1 MWRFKNLTC
10 VARGPID
17 TRMARS
23 ANAKGACAPCQ
34 FHPRS
39 ASIMP
44 VTWKVTP
51 AVRSLPGSA
60 VQSEWE
66 LLSSWVPLWYNGSR
80 VTFIVENG
88 TVRMADS
95 AVYAMQMIQAEMVGE
110 GERTGLTSEADVSAA
125 VKAMRDEGE

>member
-1 MWRFKNLTC
+1 
-10 VARGPID
+10 
-17 TRMARS
+17 
-23 ANAKGACAPCQ
+23 
-34 FHPRS
+34 
-39 ASIMP
+39 MP

-88 TVRMADS
+88 TVRMANS

>member
-39 ASIMP
+39 ASIKP
-44 VTWKVTP
+44 
-51 AVRSLPGSA
+51 
-60 VQSEWE
+60 
-66 LLSSWVPLWYNGSR
+66 

-88 TVRMADS
+88 TVRMVNS
-95 AVYAMQMIQAEMVGE
+95 AVYAMQMIQAEIAGE

-125 VKAMRDEGE
+125 VKAMRDEGEYRCSY